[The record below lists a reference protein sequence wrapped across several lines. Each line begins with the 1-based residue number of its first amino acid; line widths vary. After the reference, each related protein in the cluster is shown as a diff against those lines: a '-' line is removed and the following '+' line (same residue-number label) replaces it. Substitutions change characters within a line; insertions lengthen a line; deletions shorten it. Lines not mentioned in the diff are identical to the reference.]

1 MDSRR
6 TITVASN
13 CAARTILKATRIDSS
28 TTSMST
34 SLAVCTSPPPNATPA
49 AAAAARCR
57 VPLEK
62 ESDALQRSSSGEE
75 VAVVVRR
82 RSRGRRLAKARH
94 DDVHRRDVR
103 SILPLSMDECCV
115 VCADPLEW
123 TAYGPC
129 GHTQTCSKCVARLRF
144 VLKDKRCVIC
154 QQETDVVFFT
164 RHAGNFTRKL
174 TPEQFHELQVRPAGT
189 GSDELDAVRQGGR
202 EFRHLSV
209 INGYFDDAEH
219 FQSIK

>member
-34 SLAVCTSPPPNATPA
+34 SLAVCTSLPCNATPA
-49 AAAAARCR
+49 AARCR
-57 VPLEK
+57 VLLEE

-75 VAVVVRR
+75 VAVVVWRR
-82 RSRGRRLAKARH
+82 RGTMTYADATF
-94 DDVHRRDVR
+94 VR
-103 SILPLSMDECCV
+103 FCPLSMDECCV